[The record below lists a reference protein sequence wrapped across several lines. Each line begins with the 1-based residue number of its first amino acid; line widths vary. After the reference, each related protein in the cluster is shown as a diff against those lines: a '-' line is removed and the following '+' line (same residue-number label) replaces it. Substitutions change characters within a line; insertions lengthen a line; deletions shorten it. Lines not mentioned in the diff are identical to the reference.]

1 MSDKQKIHR
10 AELKNSEV
18 VSVTMACTQSN
29 RPAVVLGIRT
39 NVTEDY
45 QQENFLLNAENVL
58 RLKRDL
64 DRLFEADFVKEWLE
78 KRPQNDLEEH
88 Y

>member
-18 VSVTMACTQSN
+18 VSVTMACTQSK
-29 RPAVVLGIRT
+29 RPAVVISVRT
-39 NVTEDY
+39 NATENY
-45 QQENFLLNAENVL
+45 QHENFLLNAENAL

-64 DRLFEADFVKEWLE
+64 DRLFESDFAKEWLA
-78 KRPQNDLEEH
+78 KRQPNVLEEH